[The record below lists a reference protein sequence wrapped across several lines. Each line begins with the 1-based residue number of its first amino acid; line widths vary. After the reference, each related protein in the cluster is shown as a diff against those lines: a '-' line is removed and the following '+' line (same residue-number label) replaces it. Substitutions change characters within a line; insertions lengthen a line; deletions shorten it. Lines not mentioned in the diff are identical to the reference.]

1 MRNLLYTGSLERT
14 KQRGQKRKLK
24 NLIKNIAEIEPY
36 QDTHSAYEHYH
47 VPCGR
52 FISSSKTNGKIKTAF
67 CRAWLE
73 KTAEII
79 NNKPSNLNFCKIVA
93 LIDETDLWD
102 SQIIIFYNK
111 EYYDGFFSR
120 NDEYQKWTIVN
131 DPNKSLVK
139 TRNIKTELKEVCY
152 LETILD
158 EDYDG
163 NSFYRKSKLWFYG
176 EI

>member
-52 FISSSKTNGKIKTAF
+52 FISSSKTSGKIKTAF

-93 LIDETDLWD
+93 LINETDLWD
-102 SQIIIFYNK
+102 SQIIIFYDKN
-111 EYYDGFFSR
+111 YYDSFWTRSSQ
-120 NDEYQKWTIVN
+120 YQTWTLIN
-131 DPNKSLVK
+131 PKKSFAK
-139 TRNIKTELKEVCY
+139 MRNIKTDLKEVFY
-152 LETILD
+152 FETILD
-158 EDYDG
+158 EDY
-163 NSFYRKSKLWFYG
+163 NCVEFYKKSKLWFYG